1 MEKKKRGEFELS
13 DSELGSRE
21 MVLIAMSM
29 LESRGYPGF
38 VELLSILEKPE
49 IILKVI
55 RFLYGTTIKVPS
67 LGEFVS
73 CLRAAEYTYCDFHK
87 KLNRMLPVQPK
98 QIKEFM
104 NIDDEQ
110 MSKIQDIFQNWIEY
124 MNKQGIHIENL
135 MHINRKNTLKRIKA
149 IQHGTYKKGQYK

>member
-38 VELLSILEKPE
+38 VELLSVLEKPE
-49 IILKVI
+49 IILKII

-67 LGEFVS
+67 LGEFVT

-87 KLNRMLPVQPK
+87 MLNRKLAVQPK
-98 QIKEFM
+98 QIQEVLG
-104 NIDDEQ
+104 IDDEE
-110 MSKIQDIFQNWIEY
+110 MSKIQDIFQQWVEY
-124 MNKQGIHIENL
+124 THKQGIHIENL
-135 MHINRKNTLKRIKA
+135 MHINRNNTVKRIKA
-149 IQHGTYKKGQYK
+149 IQQGTYKKGQYK

>member
-21 MVLIAMSM
+21 MILITMSI

-38 VELLSILEKPE
+38 VELLSILEDPE
-49 IILKVI
+49 IILKI
-55 RFLYGTTIKVPS
+55 LRFMYGTTLKVPS

-87 KLNRMLPVQPK
+87 MLNRKLAVQPK
-98 QIKEFM
+98 QIQEFL
-104 NIDDEQ
+104 NVDDEE
-110 MSKIQDIFQNWIEY
+110 MSKIQDIFQQWIEY
-124 MNKQGIHIENL
+124 ITKQGIHIEDL
-135 MHINRKNTLKRIKA
+135 MHINRKNTLRRIKA
-149 IQHGTYKKGQYK
+149 IQKGTYKKGQYK

>member
-21 MVLIAMSM
+21 MILIAMSI

-49 IILKVI
+49 LILKI
-55 RFLYGTTIKVPS
+55 MRFLYGTTIKVPS
-67 LGEFVS
+67 LGEFVT

-87 KLNRMLPVQPK
+87 MLNRKLAAQPK
-98 QIKEFM
+98 QIQEVLD
-104 NIDDEQ
+104 IDAEEL
-110 MSKIQDIFQNWIEY
+110 SKIQDIFQQWIEY
-124 MNKQGIHIENL
+124 TYKQGIHVENL
-135 MHINRKNTLKRIKA
+135 MHINRKNTVKRIKA
-149 IQHGTYKKGQYK
+149 IQNGTYKRGQFK